1 MLGEYMAKKKFYAVR
16 VGTKKGVYNTWAE
29 CQKYTKG
36 VSGASFKSF
45 LTYEEAEAFV
55 NPDTTHSM
63 DEKNASIL
71 DIFIDGSF
79 EQSIG
84 KYSFGM
90 VVDNKERPTLNKS
103 FDDERFIAN
112 RNVSGELLG
121 AMYAFK
127 WIIENKE
134 EGILYRINYDYEGIE
149 KWATSDWKA
158 NKALT
163 KCYAVI
169 SKVAMKVASIKFN
182 KVPAHA
188 GVELNE
194 VVDQLAKDALNDPA
208 VKIDLGFID
217 FEEVYDQILSTVKE
231 D

>member
-1 MLGEYMAKKKFYAVR
+1 MAKKKFYAVR
-16 VGTKKGVYNTWAE
+16 VGKKPGVYKTWAE
-29 CQKYTKG
+29 CQSQTKG

-45 LTYEEAEAFV
+45 GTIEEAHGFINPEA
-55 NPDTTHSM
+55 THTI
-63 DEKNASIL
+63 DEKSAHIV

-79 EQSIG
+79 EQSIQ

-90 VVDNKERPTLNKS
+90 VVDLEEQVTLNKS
-103 FDDERFIAN
+103 FDDERFLAN

-127 WIIENKE
+127 WIINHQQKDV
-134 EGILYRINYDYEGIE
+134 LYRINYDYEGIE
-149 KWATSDWKA
+149 KWATSEWKA

-169 SKVAMKVASIKFN
+169 SKEAMKKAHIKFN
-182 KVPAHA
+182 KVAAHA

-194 VVDQLAKDALNDPA
+194 VVDQLAKDALNQQSA
-208 VKIDLGFID
+208 AIDLGFID
-217 FEEVYDQILSTVKE
+217 FEDVYKEILPSVKE

>member
-1 MLGEYMAKKKFYAVR
+1 MAKKKFYAVR
-16 VGTKKGVYNTWAE
+16 VGTKPGVYNTWAE

-55 NPDTTHSM
+55 NPELTHQM
-63 DEKNASIL
+63 DEKNASIV

-79 EQSIG
+79 EQSIQ

-90 VVDNKERPTLNKS
+90 VVDLNPRQTLNKS
-103 FDDERFIAN
+103 FDDERFLAN

-127 WIIENKE
+127 WILENQDPD
-134 EGILYRINYDYEGIE
+134 ILYRINYDYEGIE
-149 KWATSDWKA
+149 KWATRDWKA

-169 SKVAMKVASIKFN
+169 SQEAMKQANIKFN
-182 KVPAHA
+182 KVPAHS

-194 VVDQLAKDALNDPA
+194 MVDQLAKDALNDQSEA
-208 VKIDLGFID
+208 IELGFID
-217 FEEVYDQILSTVKE
+217 FEQVYELILPSVKE
-231 D
+231 

>member
-1 MLGEYMAKKKFYAVR
+1 MAKKKFYAVR
-16 VGTKKGVYNTWAE
+16 VGKKTGVYNTWAE

-45 LTYEEAEAFV
+45 ATYVEAEAFV
-55 NPDTTHSM
+55 TPDLTHTI
-63 DEKNASIL
+63 DEKDASIV

-79 EQSIG
+79 EQSIQ

-90 VVDNKERPTLNKS
+90 VIDSGMRPTLNKS
-103 FDDERFIAN
+103 FDDERFLVN

-127 WIIENKE
+127 WILENQEKDS
-134 EGILYRINYDYEGIE
+134 LYRINYDYEGIE

-169 SKVAMKVASIKFN
+169 SKVAMKKANIKFN

-194 VVDQLAKDALNDPA
+194 VVDQLAKDALTQQPS
-208 VKIDLGFID
+208 KIDLGFID
-217 FEEVYDQILSTVKE
+217 FEEVYKEILPLVKE

>member
-1 MLGEYMAKKKFYAVR
+1 MAKKKFYAVR
-16 VGTKKGVYNTWAE
+16 VGKKIGVYYTWAD
-29 CQKYTKG
+29 CQKQTKG

-45 LTYEEAEAFV
+45 PTYEEAQAFIT
-55 NPDTTHSM
+55 PESTHNI
-63 DEKNASIL
+63 DEKNASII

-79 EQSIG
+79 EQSIQ

-90 VVDNKERPTLNKS
+90 VVDHLERPTLNKS
-103 FDDERFIAN
+103 FDDQRFLVN

-127 WIIENKE
+127 WILENQQKD
-134 EGILYRINYDYEGIE
+134 ILYRINYDYEGIE
-149 KWATSDWKA
+149 KWATADWKA

-169 SKVAMKVASIKFN
+169 SKVAMKEANIKFN

-194 VVDQLAKDALNDPA
+194 VVDQLAKDAMTQEPS
-208 VKIDLGFID
+208 KIELGFID
-217 FEEVYDQILSTVKE
+217 FEKVYNEILPTVKE